1 MGDGVP
7 QYPLAAP
14 IASSAHSLRIALPAT
29 HTTATTFASQAARPE
44 RTGRCFQLCDQRSL
58 LAGFAMVVYTAQY
71 GTSEVTTFI

>member
-29 HTTATTFASQAARPE
+29 HATATTFASEAARQE

-58 LAGFAMVVYTAQY
+58 LAGFAMVAYTAQY